1 MVNEARISDE
11 YADAAVHRMLTE
23 DGTIC
28 EQGIEVIRRDSLIVL
43 RGQVESAARRE
54 AIAVRVAA
62 EFPDRHVQNDIVVT
76 TVGAP
81 PEPEVIS

>member
-1 MVNEARISDE
+1 MSEPRISDE

-28 EQGIEVIRRDSLIVL
+28 EQGIEVIRRDGTVL
-43 RGQVESAARRE
+43 VRGQVESPARRD
-54 AIAVRVAA
+54 AIVARVAG
-62 EFPDRHVQNDIVVT
+62 EFPDRRIQNDIVVT

-81 PEPEVIS
+81 PEAEVIS